1 VAQLYKRE
9 REREKERERERE
21 RKKERE
27 KKRVLRKAF
36 HVRPGAGGRTMGA
49 YLRT

>member
-36 HVRPGAGGRTMGA
+36 HVRPGHTSP
-49 YLRT
+49 